1 MAYQLSD
8 LSTWTLALKK
18 ERKYAQFL
26 VDCPTTLNAAAA
38 VSSKLDK
45 KKQKTSRMTHK
56 YCKLSLQE
64 DRWRIV
70 TLETAEGSES
80 INRKIGS
87 CPLHPESCGAEPAGH
102 ALPLIAFPALG
113 CGSCCAEGVTDL

>member
-1 MAYQLSD
+1 MHS
-8 LSTWTLALKK
+8 
-18 ERKYAQFL
+18 F

-38 VSSKLDK
+38 VSSRWDESEAIILQDD
-45 KKQKTSRMTHK
+45 THI
-56 YCKLSLQE
+56 YRKLSLQE

-70 TLETAEGSES
+70 TLEIAEGSES
-80 INRKIGS
+80 TNRKIGS